1 MKKFFSIFILITPT
15 LVFSQTDKAPM
26 DWPALG
32 RYQTENG
39 ILNLQGRSANSKR
52 VVLMGDSIT
61 EFWKPTDEG
70 FFTGK
75 DYHDR
80 GISGQTTSQML
91 LRFRQDVIQLKPHAV
106 VILAGTNDIAENT
119 GPIPLNGIM
128 DNIISMV
135 ELAKANKIKVVL
147 CSVLPAN
154 SFWWNPEMR
163 PADKLIAL
171 NDLIKDYA
179 KKNKITYVDYYAP
192 MVDNQKGLDKK
203 WADDGVHPNLA
214 GYQLMEP
221 LLEKGITEALKK

>member
-1 MKKFFSIFILITPT
+1 MKRIFGICMLISFLSTHGQ
-15 LVFSQTDKAPM
+15 SQTDWANLSKYR
-26 DWPALG
+26 D
-32 RYQTENG
+32 ENA
-39 ILNLQGRSANSKR
+39 ILNLQGKPASNRKK

-61 EFWKPTDEG
+61 EFWKTTDEA
-70 FFTGK
+70 FFIGK

-91 LRFRQDVIQLKPHAV
+91 LRFRQDVIQLKPQIV
-106 VILAGTNDIAENT
+106 VILAGTNDIAGNT
-119 GPIPLNGIM
+119 GPITLEGIM
-128 DNIISMV
+128 DNIISMA

-154 SFWWNPEMR
+154 KFWWNPEMQ

-171 NDLIKDYA
+171 NALIKEYA
-179 KKNKITYVDYYAP
+179 GKNNLLYIDYYTP

-221 LLEKGITEALKK
+221 LLENAIEKTLKK